1 MAKARAK
8 TKALTFEAGSST
20 NTPLTPNANA
30 VTVPSGNQNDDT
42 QISFMYNNMIPYW
55 APSVSSSF
63 TEVTNDKDRGN
74 AVVTF
79 MEGLRVEYLPLAGGY
94 YTVVVT
100 GKIKDSGST
109 YTVTGKSLGTFPK
122 AGTSLPSSSSR
133 RK

>member
-1 MAKARAK
+1 MAKAKSKAK
-8 TKALTFEAGSST
+8 TLTFEAGSST
-20 NTPLTPNANA
+20 NTPLTPNSNA

-55 APSVSSSF
+55 APSVSSAF
-63 TEVTNDKDRGN
+63 TTVTNDKDRGN

-79 MEGLRVEYLPLAGGY
+79 MEGLTVEYLPLAGGY
-94 YTVVVT
+94 YTVIVT
-100 GKIKDSGST
+100 GKIRDSGSV

-122 AGTSLPSSSSR
+122 NSASSSSSR